1 MTNRV
6 PSLFHPCSL
15 LQIIDSENEALLAAL
30 TKTLDDIPEDD
41 VGLAAFPALDG
52 GDTPS
57 CTSIS
62 PAPSS
67 TPPSPSLESPPARA
81 PEVDELS
88 LVRTYFQSKRW
99 WWPGVWCLVVGFWE
113 TDCSPCRGLHASGAM
128 GFTEDSLDGR
138 LPWASPLPPVQLA
151 SHRVFTHICRPLEIS
166 WIDLGL
172 QNLEITCKHFPKKL
186 YIHTQ

>member
-1 MTNRV
+1 MTNPNRV
-6 PSLFHPCSL
+6 PPLLGPCSR

-52 GDTPS
+52 EDTPS
-57 CTSIS
+57 CASVS

-67 TPPSPSLESPPARA
+67 APPSPSLESPPART

-99 WWPGVWCLVVGFWE
+99 RWPGMGCRVVGMVGFGKPTAAPGDVSVSHGQWGSQK
-113 TDCSPCRGLHASGAM
+113 TAWRGGLLGLT
-128 GFTEDSLDGR
+128 FT
-138 LPWASPLPPVQLA
+138 PVQL
-151 SHRVFTHICRPLEIS
+151 
-166 WIDLGL
+166 G
-172 QNLEITCKHFPKKL
+172 
-186 YIHTQ
+186 